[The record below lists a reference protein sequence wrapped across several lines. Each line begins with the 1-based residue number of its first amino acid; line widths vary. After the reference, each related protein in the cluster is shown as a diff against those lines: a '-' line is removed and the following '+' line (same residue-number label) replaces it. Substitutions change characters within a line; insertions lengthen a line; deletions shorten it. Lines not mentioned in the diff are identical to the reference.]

1 MRNSPLNVVDP
12 KSLAADDLSL
22 LSRIAED
29 AVDKGT
35 LDLSALPN
43 PVQDQLMFALLSLA
57 HGDVVAAINTSKP
70 LSSTEAAKALGMS
83 RTHLTRMCDEGRIES
98 FTVGSHLRVSGEEI
112 VRILKERAAATI
124 QSREAAATA
133 DDRRRERAARSAGLL

>member
-12 KSLAADDLSL
+12 KSLAADELSL
-22 LSRIAED
+22 LSRVAED
-29 AVDKGT
+29 AADKGT
-35 LDLSALPN
+35 LDLSALPD
-43 PVQDQLMFALLSLA
+43 PVQDQLMFALHSLA
-57 HGDVVAAINTSKP
+57 HGDVVAAISTSKP

-133 DDRRRERAARSAGLL
+133 DYRRRERAARAAGLI

>member
-12 KSLAADDLSL
+12 ASLAADDRSR
-22 LSRIAED
+22 LSRITED
-29 AVDKGT
+29 AADNGT
-35 LDLSALPN
+35 LDLSALPD
-43 PVQDQLMFALLSLA
+43 PVQAQLLFALYALA
-57 HGDVVAAINTSKP
+57 RGDAVAAISTSKP

-98 FTVGSHLRVSGEEI
+98 FTVGSHLRVPGEEI
-112 VRILKERAAATI
+112 VRILQERAAATI

-133 DDRRRERAARSAGLL
+133 DDRRRERAARAAGLL

>member
-12 KSLAADDLSL
+12 AALAAEDRNQLSL
-22 LSRIAED
+22 VAED
-29 AVDKGT
+29 ARHKGT
-35 LDLSALPN
+35 LDLSALPA
-43 PVQDQLMFALLSLA
+43 PVQDQLMFALHGLA
-57 HGDVVAAINTSKP
+57 LGDVVAAINTSKP

-83 RTHLTRMCDEGRIES
+83 RTHLTRICDEGRIES
-98 FTVGSHLRVSGEEI
+98 FTVGSHLRVPGEEI

>member
-12 KSLAADDLSL
+12 ASFGADDLSL

-29 AVDKGT
+29 ADDSGT
-35 LDLSALPN
+35 LDLNALPE
-43 PVQDQLMFALLSLA
+43 PVQDQLMFALHTLA
-57 HGDVVAAINTSKP
+57 RGDVVAAISTNKP

-98 FTVGSHLRVSGEEI
+98 FVVGSHLRVPGEEI
-112 VRILKERAAATI
+112 VRILRERAAAMI

-133 DDRRRERAARSAGLL
+133 DDRRRQRAAHAAGLL

>member
-12 KSLAADDLSL
+12 ASLPADDLSL
-22 LSRIAED
+22 LNRIAED
-29 AVDKGT
+29 AADNGT
-35 LDLSALPN
+35 LDLSALPD
-43 PVQDQLMFALLSLA
+43 PVRDQLMFALYTLA
-57 HGDVVAAINTSKP
+57 HGDVVAAISTSKP

-98 FTVGSHLRVSGEEI
+98 FTVGKHLRVPGEEI
-112 VRILKERAAATI
+112 VRILQERAAATI

-133 DDRRRERAARSAGLL
+133 DDRRRERAARAAGLL